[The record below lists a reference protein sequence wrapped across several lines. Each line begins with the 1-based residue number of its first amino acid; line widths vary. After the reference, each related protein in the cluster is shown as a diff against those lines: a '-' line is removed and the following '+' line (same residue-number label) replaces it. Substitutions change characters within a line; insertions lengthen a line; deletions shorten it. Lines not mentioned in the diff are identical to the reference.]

1 MNDYTLNRMKF
12 DYIKCHGSGNEF
24 VMVDAVKH
32 NLDGI
37 DLAAFA
43 RFICD
48 RDDSV
53 GADGVLLLVERD
65 GMFGMRM
72 FNPDGSEAEMCGNGI
87 RCVARLAEGYTEVG
101 KFDMFSGGNIYAI
114 THAEDIYPDI
124 PTYGVDLKVRLASG
138 DFGFAK
144 GAERFVSQRIERLDD
159 NLLWTAINV
168 GNPHIVAEVSEIDY
182 HHLTRLGELV
192 LELREEFPKGI
203 NVSLVKVLGKNRI
216 FVATYERGAG
226 ITASCGTAMTSSAT
240 AMALNGRCDY
250 GAVVEVENR
259 GGAVR
264 CICHKEEGLHTQLI
278 GNASYISYGEVV
290 TEGGEFSYSENGKF
304 EREIALYN
312 DFLRSKTE

>member
-24 VMVDAVKH
+24 VMVDAVKY

-37 DLAAFA
+37 DLAEFA

-48 RDDSV
+48 RENSV
-53 GADGVLLLVERD
+53 GADGVLLLVKQGD
-65 GMFGMRM
+65 MFGMRM

-87 RCVARLAEGYTEVG
+87 RCVARLAEEYVG
-101 KFDMFSGGNIYAI
+101 ARKFDMFSGGNIYGI
-114 THAEDIYPDI
+114 TREENIYPAI
-124 PTYGVDLKVRLASG
+124 PTYGVDLQVRLASD

-144 GAERFVSQRIERLDD
+144 GTTQFVSQPIERLD
-159 NLLWTAINV
+159 NGLLWTAINV
-168 GNPHIVAEVSEIDY
+168 GNPHIVAEVSDIDY
-182 HHLTRLGELV
+182 DHLTHLGERV
-192 LELREEFPKGI
+192 LELHAEFPKGI

-240 AMALNGRCDY
+240 AMTLNGRCDY
-250 GAVVEVENR
+250 EATIEVGNR

-264 CICHKEEGLHTQLI
+264 CICHKEGGLHTQLI
-278 GNASYISYGEVV
+278 GNASYISYGRVV
-290 TEGGEFSYSENGKF
+290 AEDGGFICVELGKF
-304 EREIALYN
+304 DDEITLYN
-312 DFLRSKTE
+312 DFLKSISV